1 MEDDSYSSIGE
12 IPLEWTQPIETQP
25 RDGDN
30 AKPVMMEPRFTAAEK
45 EKNRAFEPYEPIEEK
60 KEVLEDKVAQR
71 WSR

>member
-1 MEDDSYSSIGE
+1 
-12 IPLEWTQPIETQP
+12 
-25 RDGDN
+25 
-30 AKPVMMEPRFTAAEK
+30 MMEPRFTAAEK